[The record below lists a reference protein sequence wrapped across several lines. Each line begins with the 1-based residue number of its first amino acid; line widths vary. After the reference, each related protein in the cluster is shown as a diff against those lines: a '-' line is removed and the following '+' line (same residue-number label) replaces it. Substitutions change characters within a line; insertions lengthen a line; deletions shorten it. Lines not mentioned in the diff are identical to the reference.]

1 MRDRISFQRQEL
13 PRGENSFSS
22 EERLQA
28 FLAHAGIA
36 SRRASEKLILEGRV
50 TVNGELVTVLGTKVG
65 RGDKVCVD
73 GVPVSASEEKRYVLL
88 NKPQGYVCSM
98 SDEKGRPTAA
108 DLIRRK
114 YSERL
119 YNVGRL
125 DMYSAGL
132 IIFTNDGDFAKT
144 ISHPSAQIEKEYIV
158 DTSLPIPRGLCE
170 DFVRGVRIENVFYK
184 AVRARELNSHRMAV
198 VLTEGKNREIRRI
211 FEAAEIGIK
220 RLTRVRIGNI
230 NINDMAVGEMREL
243 YEYEVGELLA
253 LAKNKDF

>member
-253 LAKNKDF
+253 LARNR

>member
-1 MRDRISFQRQEL
+1 MRDRISFQRSEL
-13 PRGENSFSS
+13 QRGENSFSS

-50 TVNGELVTVLGTKVG
+50 TVNGEVVTVLGTKVG

-253 LAKNKDF
+253 LARNREF

>member
-1 MRDRISFQRQEL
+1 MPDSFKA
-13 PRGENSFSS
+13 

-28 FLAHAGIA
+28 FLAHAGVA
-36 SRRASEKLILEGRV
+36 SRRASEKIILEGRV
-50 TVNGELVTVLGTKVG
+50 KVNGVVVTELGTKVG
-65 RGDKVCVD
+65 RGDVVLLDDK
-73 GVPVSASEEKRYVLL
+73 PVVNAETKRYVLL

-98 SDEKGRPTAA
+98 SDEQGRPTAA
-108 DLIRRK
+108 DLIKEK

-144 ISHPSAQIEKEYIV
+144 VSHPSAQIEKEYIV
-158 DTSLPIPRGLCE
+158 DTSLPIPRGLAE
-170 DFVRGVRIENVFYK
+170 DFEHGVRIDNVFYK
-184 AVRARELNSHRMAV
+184 ALRARELNSHRMAV

-230 NINDMAVGEMREL
+230 NINEMAAGEMREL
-243 YEYEVGELLA
+243 SANEVTELLS
-253 LAKNKDF
+253 LAKKKEF